1 MMQTAPNRVAAL
13 LFAAV
18 GAGCAHAPPIESGS
32 APGTAPAVA
41 VPATRI
47 IEPETEVVAVP
58 TPLPLPGQLK
68 PVAPAGGADDATT
81 APDPDPVR
89 RVHAAN
95 AAARL
100 EPVADG
106 YVNAIQVYPWTEGA
120 LYQVYTAP
128 GQVTDL
134 ALAPGEQLVSLS
146 AGDTVRWKVAETASG
161 SGSHQR
167 PHVLVKPTAAKL
179 VTNLVIATDR
189 RVYHVELQSLD
200 AAYMASVSWTY
211 PEEELAFRRSV
222 VAGQHAEARL
232 AADGIRPEELHF
244 RYRILGD
251 RPAWRPVRAF
261 DDGQRVF
268 IQFPPGTTE
277 APPLFLVGPEGEVAL
292 VNYRVRGSYYVVDR
306 LFAVAELRLGTD
318 DQAVVRI
325 ERRS

>member
-1 MMQTAPNRVAAL
+1 MMHRVTAL

-18 GAGCAHAPPIESGS
+18 AAGCAHAPPVENGS
-32 APGTAPAVA
+32 TPGTAPAVA

-47 IEPETEVVAVP
+47 IEPNTEVVAVP

-68 PVAPAGGADDATT
+68 PVAPATGANDATP
-81 APDPDPVR
+81 APDPDPAQ

-100 EPVADG
+100 EPVTDG

-161 SGSHQR
+161 SGSDQR

-222 VAGQHAEARL
+222 AAGQRAETRP
-232 AADGIRPEELHF
+232 AADGIRPDELHF
-244 RYRILGD
+244 GYRILGD
-251 RPAWRPVRAF
+251 RPAWRPVR
-261 DDGQRVF
+261 
-268 IQFPPGTTE
+268 PSTT
-277 APPLFLVGPEGEVAL
+277 
-292 VNYRVRGSYYVVDR
+292 GSGCSSS
-306 LFAVAELRLGTD
+306 F
-318 DQAVVRI
+318 
-325 ERRS
+325 RRARPRRHPCSWSGRRARSRW